1 MRIIF
6 CILISLLLCCGS
18 ESKKTENEKD
28 ALRPNTVSLNPTQ
41 LKNVTITTGIPERST
56 ISRTVKVNGKIDVP
70 PQNLV
75 SISVP
80 LGGYLRSTQLLPG
93 MHVKKGEVIAVLEDP
108 QYIEL
113 QQNFLMAKSKLE
125 MAEAEFLRQKELNQS
140 KASSDKVYQIAKSD
154 YENLKISLAALSEK
168 LGMINIDTKTLNE
181 SNLTKSIKLYA
192 PFDGY
197 VSAVNVNIGK
207 YLNPSDVLFE
217 LVNPLDIHLNL
228 IVFEKDLSSLAIGQR
243 VTAFTNSNPDKKY
256 NCEILLVSQN
266 ISSDRSA
273 EVHCH
278 FEKYDKSLLPGMYMN
293 AEISVQN
300 QNALIVPES
309 AIVAYQGK
317 NYVFILESAENYSM
331 RAVETGII
339 ENGLIELLN
348 AEDLIEKKVVTEG
361 AYTLL
366 MALKNTSEN

>member
-154 YENLKISLAALSEK
+154 YENLKISDRKS
-168 LGMINIDTKTLNE
+168 TRLN
-181 SNLTKSIKLYA
+181 SSHSQQSRM
-192 PFDGY
+192 PS
-197 VSAVNVNIGK
+197 SA
-207 YLNPSDVLFE
+207 
-217 LVNPLDIHLNL
+217 
-228 IVFEKDLSSLAIGQR
+228 
-243 VTAFTNSNPDKKY
+243 
-256 NCEILLVSQN
+256 
-266 ISSDRSA
+266 
-273 EVHCH
+273 
-278 FEKYDKSLLPGMYMN
+278 
-293 AEISVQN
+293 
-300 QNALIVPES
+300 
-309 AIVAYQGK
+309 
-317 NYVFILESAENYSM
+317 
-331 RAVETGII
+331 
-339 ENGLIELLN
+339 
-348 AEDLIEKKVVTEG
+348 
-361 AYTLL
+361 
-366 MALKNTSEN
+366 